1 MHQVFEGQITDVADR
16 VALDQKVPVPAPR
29 GIPMGA
35 GIRLR
40 EAREQRG
47 LTLRDISNVTKIPL
61 KVLDTIES
69 NDTARLPPA
78 FFARAFVRAYAAE
91 VGLESTQVL
100 DDYPA
105 RAESQPETAPL
116 EAHNPDDWT
125 DRGLNQ
131 IPLLVLL
138 SLGIYYGSFKAFPSA
153 AAPSPSD
160 SPHLAVAATMGV
172 PGGPPGPKS
181 VPSDFAF
188 VSDGMQLRIH
198 PSGTCLVSATADGR
212 PVISRLVQPGEN
224 VLVEGHDEIVLRV
237 GDAGACGYS
246 INGLPGRQREHP
258 GGEVTIRFRGE
269 NRDAIVPSTKGPS
282 TSQPVRAASTSDRPV
297 SAIVGVS
304 AKTMEERPGIDAGA
318 AVPSVDISTP
328 DVPEPA
334 SSTDLAARSPSS
346 IE

>member
-1 MHQVFEGQITDVADR
+1 VFEGQITEVVDR
-16 VALDQKVPVPAPR
+16 VALDRKFPVPAPR
-29 GIPMGA
+29 GVQLEA

-40 EAREQRG
+40 EARERRG
-47 LTLRDISNVTKIPL
+47 LSLRDISKVTKIPL

-69 NDTARLPPA
+69 NDTTRLPPA

-91 VGLESTQVL
+91 VGLESAQVL
-100 DDYPA
+100 DDYPP
-105 RAESQPETAPL
+105 RSESQPEIAPL
-116 EAHNPDDWT
+116 EAHNLDDWT

-138 SLGIYYGSFKAFPSA
+138 SLGIYYGSYRAFPSA
-153 AAPSPSD
+153 AAPSPSN
-160 SPHLAVAATMGV
+160 STHLAVAATMGA
-172 PGGPPGPKS
+172 PGGLPGPES
-181 VPSDFAF
+181 VSSDFAV

-198 PSGTCLVSATADGR
+198 PSGTCLVSAMADGR

-246 INGLPGRQREHP
+246 INGLPGGQREHP

-269 NRDAIVPSTKGPS
+269 NRDTIVPRAGAPS
-282 TSQPVRAASTSDRPV
+282 NSQPVRAASMSDRPV
-297 SAIVGVS
+297 SALVGVS
-304 AKTMEERPGIDAGA
+304 AKAP
-318 AVPSVDISTP
+318 
-328 DVPEPA
+328 
-334 SSTDLAARSPSS
+334 SPSP